1 MKITVTMKTSD
12 CLDNAIEGVNIDPEE
27 FKKIASKWFQ
37 YEEYIRVQI
46 DTDAK
51 TCIVLKN

>member
-1 MKITVTMKTSD
+1 MKITVCLKTPD
-12 CLDNAIEGVNIDPEE
+12 CLDNAIEGTKIDPEE